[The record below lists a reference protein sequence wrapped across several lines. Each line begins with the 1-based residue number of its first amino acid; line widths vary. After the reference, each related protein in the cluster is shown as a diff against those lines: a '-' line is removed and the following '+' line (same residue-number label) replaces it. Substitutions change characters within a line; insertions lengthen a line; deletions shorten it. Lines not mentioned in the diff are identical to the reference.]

1 MAIALAWRRS
11 AAAESSP
18 RGALAGA
25 SACRLDRAAKF
36 YGRWTSGM
44 MTSAP
49 AEVTAKQRAPERLL
63 RRKDFL
69 RAAASG
75 RDHHSRAFRLQMAER
90 EEAGTGPARF
100 GFTVTKKVAGAVG
113 RNRIRR
119 RLKEAL
125 RLAAVDAREGRD
137 YVFIARRAAL
147 TAPFTELMTQIADGL
162 ARLDD
167 RGRAPRRRNTRDRP
181 VAP

>member
-1 MAIALAWRRS
+1 MNTP
-11 AAAESSP
+11 E
-18 RGALAGA
+18 
-25 SACRLDRAAKF
+25 
-36 YGRWTSGM
+36 
-44 MTSAP
+44 P
-49 AEVTAKQRAPERLL
+49 AEASTKRYAPERLR

-75 RDHHSRAFRLQMAER
+75 RDHHSRAFRLQTAER
-90 EEAGTGPARF
+90 GDEEAGPARF

-125 RLAAVDAREGRD
+125 RLGGAAAAREGRD

-147 TAPFTELMTQIADGL
+147 TAPFNELMTQIADGL
-162 ARLDD
+162 SRLDD
-167 RGRAPRRRNTRDRP
+167 RGASPRRRNTRDRP